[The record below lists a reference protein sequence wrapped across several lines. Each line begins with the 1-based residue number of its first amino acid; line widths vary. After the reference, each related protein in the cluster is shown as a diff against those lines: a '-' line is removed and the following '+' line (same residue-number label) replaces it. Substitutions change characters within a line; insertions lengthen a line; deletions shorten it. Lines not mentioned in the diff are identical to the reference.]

1 MIRRVWTITCVAAL
15 AAVPSRA
22 VAQQDLAK
30 AVIKTFDLDSVL
42 VLLKAEGFNHQLTF
56 IKSDTHGATFEREE
70 GVTQAGVRQVPIIRE
85 VVFHY
90 EKARTGTR
98 VVATET
104 LIVRGPGGQET
115 RHDIDHDT
123 KATDLQQMLNDA
135 KAKSMP
141 PGGDTTK
148 SSNY

>member
-1 MIRRVWTITCVAAL
+1 MIRRLWSLLCVAGL

-42 VLLKAEGFNHQLTF
+42 AFVKAEAFNHQLKL
-56 IKSDTHGATFEREE
+56 IKSDNHGATFERDE
-70 GVTQAGVRQVPIIRE
+70 GVTQAGGRQVPIVRE
-85 VVFHY
+85 VVLHY
-90 EKARTGTR
+90 EKAKTGTR
-98 VVATET
+98 VIATET
-104 LIVRGPGGQET
+104 LIVRAPGGQDI
-115 RHDIDHDT
+115 RHDVDHDT

-141 PGGDTTK
+141 PGSDTTK
-148 SSNY
+148 GSNY